1 MEALLNTCKTA
12 CDEMTP
18 FIEAVYAQLGNDP
31 NASVLKADASYFS
44 LADGVVQAR
53 CHLSSPLSHVMRH
66 TSLRTRPRAG
76 GRFFTFD
83 ERC

>member
-44 LADGVVQAR
+44 LADGVVQASER
-53 CHLSSPLSHVMRH
+53 RAALPALN
-66 TSLRTRPRAG
+66 TRSM
-76 GRFFTFD
+76 
-83 ERC
+83 